1 MRLVAWNCRSGGAG
15 KWQAVARLDPDV
27 AILCEAPL
35 SSPAPEAS
43 LTNRSYSWVSAGTLA
58 HKGVAIASASPLWE
72 LDLRPRQGRWSV
84 AAQPEFG
91 PAVLG
96 IWSCPDRPGGDA
108 YADEV
113 VATLDAWGDVLVRG
127 EMIVAGDFNVGFA
140 VGRSTVHP
148 RLARVQAAWEALG
161 LVSAYHAFT
170 GEDFSVPSQA
180 TYFHRDNR
188 AEGWH
193 IDYVLVPQ
201 ARLGGLR
208 QVAVGV
214 YDDWIGKGRSDHTPI
229 VVDVDW

>member
-1 MRLVAWNCRSGGAG
+1 
-15 KWQAVARLDPDV
+15 V

-72 LDLRPRQGRWSV
+72 LDLRPRLGRWSV
-84 AAQPEFG
+84 AAQPEIG

-96 IWSCPDRPGGDA
+96 IWSCPDRLGGDA

-113 VATLDAWGDVLVRG
+113 VATLDAWGDVLATLDAWGDVLVRG
-127 EMIVAGDFNVGFA
+127 EMMVAGDFNVGFA

-148 RLARVQAAWEALG
+148 RLAKVQAAWEALG

-188 AEGWH
+188 DQGWH
-193 IDYVLVPQ
+193 IDYVLVPR
-201 ARLGGLR
+201 AWLGGLR